1 MDAIKMQ
8 GIVKCFGPVRANDGI
23 DFTVEQQ
30 EIHCLLGENGT
41 GKSTLMNILF
51 GLYHPDE
58 GEIFIHEKKAE
69 ISNPNDAYALGIGM
83 VHQHFMLVNQLTV
96 LENIII
102 GKEQGGLFLDPK
114 KCEEKVSELINRFG
128 FQIDLHEKVVNL
140 SVGMRQRVEI
150 LKTLYR
156 GADII
161 ILDEPTAVLTPQE
174 VEELFKI
181 LRQLKKDGKTIVFI
195 THKLNETMSLSD
207 RITVIRKGK
216 VVFRCKTADTNE
228 KELAT
233 QMVGRSV
240 ETVVAK
246 RGNTSGKAV
255 LELKAV
261 RLQDKAQET
270 VSLTVHAGEILGI
283 AGVDGNGQQELEAMI
298 VGNQKVK
305 EGSILIYGT
314 PVEKMSVKERKKLG
328 LGYIPSD
335 RHKNAMVSSFSIAE
349 NFLLGYQDNP
359 EYCKRGFIRF
369 DALRKDAKEQVERF
383 ETRLA
388 GLDQEIGQLSGGNQ
402 QKVIFGRETSHDP
415 GFMLV
420 AQPVRGLD
428 IGAIEKV
435 HKTLLELKEQ
445 GKAIL
450 LISAEL
456 SEVMNL
462 SDRIAVLYEGEGIRL
477 ICKGLLPDEGSYSDD
492 IHMLLLAEN
501 SGTAPVVVQV
511 DSGSVSVNGF
521 MTSVW
526 GVGDTVEPGRCTL
539 VDLELRGDSLDG
551 NGITE
556 IAEIT
561 NIEASFEVRDKN
573 YNTLAEFAITYTA
586 APGA

>member
-23 DFTVEQQ
+23 DFTVKQQ

-58 GEIFIHEKKAE
+58 GEIFIHGKKAA
-69 ISNPNDAYALGIGM
+69 IANPNDAYALGIGM

-216 VVFRCKTADTNE
+216 VVFRCRTADTDE

-246 RGNTSGKAV
+246 KGTVSGEAV
-255 LELKAV
+255 LELKNV

-305 EGSILIYGT
+305 EGSILIHGT

-349 NFLLGYQDNP
+349 NFLLGYQDNL
-359 EYCKRGFIRF
+359 EYCRHGFIRF
-369 DALRKDAKEQVERF
+369 DALRKDAGEQVEKF

-462 SDRIAVLYEGEGIRL
+462 SDRIAVLYEGEVSAQFANGEYTKEEI
-477 ICKGLLPDEGSYSDD
+477 GL
-492 IHMLLLAEN
+492 
-501 SGTAPVVVQV
+501 
-511 DSGSVSVNGF
+511 F
-521 MTSVW
+521 MT
-526 GVGDTVEPGRCTL
+526 GKRAG
-539 VDLELRGDSLDG
+539 
-551 NGITE
+551 
-556 IAEIT
+556 
-561 NIEASFEVRDKN
+561 
-573 YNTLAEFAITYTA
+573 
-586 APGA
+586 GAKG

>member
-1 MDAIKMQ
+1 MDAIKMT

-23 DFTVEQQ
+23 DFTVKER

-58 GEIFIHEKKAE
+58 GEIFIHGTKAN
-69 ISNPNDAYALGIGM
+69 IANPNDAYALGIGM

-102 GKEQGGLFLDPK
+102 GKEQGGLFLDRK
-114 KCEEKVSELINRFG
+114 KSRQDVEELVERFG
-128 FQIDLHEKVVNL
+128 FKINLDEKAENL

-174 VEELFKI
+174 VDELFKI
-181 LRQLKKDGKTIVFI
+181 LRQLKQDGKTIVFI
-195 THKLNETMSLSD
+195 THKLNETMELSD

-216 VVFRCKTADTNE
+216 VVVECDTAETSE
-228 KELAT
+228 KKLAT

-240 ETVVAK
+240 ETIVAK
-246 RGNTSGKAV
+246 KHDDSGKVV
-255 LELKAV
+255 LELDNV
-261 RLQDKAQET
+261 RLQEKAQDT
-270 VSLTVHAGEILGI
+270 VSLNVHAGEILGI

-305 EGSILIYGT
+305 EGTIRINGIS
-314 PVEKMSVKERKKLG
+314 VEHMSVRERKKLG

-335 RHKNAMVSSFSIAE
+335 RHKNAMVSTFSITE
-349 NFLLGYQDNP
+349 NFLLGYQEDP
-359 EYCKRGFIRF
+359 MYCKNGFVQYENVK
-369 DALRKDAKEQVERF
+369 KDAQVQVEKF
-383 ETRLA
+383 ETKIA
-388 GLDQEIGQLSGGNQ
+388 GLDQKIGELSGGNQ
-402 QKVIFGRETSHDP
+402 QKVIFGREISHDP
-415 GFMLV
+415 DFMIV

-435 HKTLLELKEQ
+435 HRTLLELKEQ

-462 SDRIAVLYEGEGIRL
+462 SDRIAVLYEGEISAAFENGKYTKEEI
-477 ICKGLLPDEGSYSDD
+477 GL
-492 IHMLLLAEN
+492 
-501 SGTAPVVVQV
+501 
-511 DSGSVSVNGF
+511 F
-521 MTSVW
+521 MT
-526 GVGDTVEPGRCTL
+526 GKRAGGE
-539 VDLELRGDSLDG
+539 
-551 NGITE
+551 N
-556 IAEIT
+556 A
-561 NIEASFEVRDKN
+561 
-573 YNTLAEFAITYTA
+573 
-586 APGA
+586 

>member
-1 MDAIKMQ
+1 MDAIKMT

-23 DFTVEQQ
+23 NFTVKEQ

-58 GEIFIHEKKAE
+58 GEIFIHGKKAN
-69 ISNPNDAYALGIGM
+69 IANPNDAYALGIGM

-102 GKEQGGLFLDPK
+102 GKEQGGLFLDRK
-114 KCEEKVSELINRFG
+114 KSREAVEELVERFG
-128 FQIDLHEKVVNL
+128 FKIDLDEKVGNL

-195 THKLNETMSLSD
+195 THKLNETMELSD

-216 VVFRCKTADTNE
+216 VVVECDTSETSE
-228 KELAT
+228 KKLAT

-240 ETVVAK
+240 ETIVAK
-246 RGNTSGKAV
+246 KHDDSGKVV
-255 LELKAV
+255 LELDQV
-261 RLQDKAQET
+261 RLQEKAQST
-270 VSLTVHAGEILGI
+270 VSLNVHAGEILGI

-298 VGNQKVK
+298 IGNQKVK
-305 EGSILIYGT
+305 EGTIRINGVS
-314 PVEKMSVKERKKLG
+314 VEHMSVRERKKLG
-328 LGYIPSD
+328 VGYIPSD
-335 RHKNAMVSSFSIAE
+335 RHQNAMVPSFSITE
-349 NFLLGYQDNP
+349 NFLLGYQEDP
-359 EYCKRGFIRF
+359 MYCKNGFVRYENVK
-369 DALRKDAKEQVERF
+369 KDAQTQVEKF
-383 ETRLA
+383 ETKIA
-388 GLDQEIGQLSGGNQ
+388 GLDQAIGELSGGNQ
-402 QKVIFGRETSHDP
+402 QKVIFGREISHDP
-415 GFMLV
+415 DLMVV

-435 HKTLLELKEQ
+435 HRTLLELKDQ

-462 SDRIAVLYEGEGIRL
+462 SDRIAVLYEGEISAAFDNGKYTKEEI
-477 ICKGLLPDEGSYSDD
+477 GL
-492 IHMLLLAEN
+492 
-501 SGTAPVVVQV
+501 
-511 DSGSVSVNGF
+511 F
-521 MTSVW
+521 MT
-526 GVGDTVEPGRCTL
+526 GKRAGGE
-539 VDLELRGDSLDG
+539 
-551 NGITE
+551 N
-556 IAEIT
+556 A
-561 NIEASFEVRDKN
+561 
-573 YNTLAEFAITYTA
+573 
-586 APGA
+586 

>member
-1 MDAIKMQ
+1 MDAIKMT

-23 DFTVEQQ
+23 DFTVEEQ

-51 GLYHPDE
+51 GLYHADE
-58 GEIFIHEKKAE
+58 GEIYIHGSKAA
-69 ISNPNDAYALGIGM
+69 IANPNDAYALGIGM

-102 GKEQGGLFLDPK
+102 GNEQGGLFMDRK
-114 KCEEKVSELINRFG
+114 KNEEKVSELVERFG
-128 FQIDLHEKVVNL
+128 FKIDLKAKVADL

-195 THKLNETMSLSD
+195 THKLNETMALSD

-216 VVFRCKTADTNE
+216 VVFRCNTADTNE

-240 ETVVAK
+240 ETVVSRHEHK
-246 RGNTSGKAV
+246 EGRPMLELRNVRLLGKA
-255 LELKAV
+255 
-261 RLQDKAQET
+261 QGT
-270 VSLTVHAGEILGI
+270 VSLEVHAGEILGI
-283 AGVDGNGQQELEAMI
+283 AGVDGNGQQELEALI
-298 VGNQKVK
+298 VGNQKLK
-305 EGSILIYGT
+305 EGTILVNGT
-314 PVEKMSVKERKKLG
+314 SVGKMSVKDRKKLG

-335 RHKNAMVSSFSIAE
+335 RHKNAMVSDFSITE
-349 NFLLGYQDNP
+349 NFLLGYQEKP
-359 EYCKRGFIRF
+359 EYDHHGIVDYGRVRQ
-369 DALRKDAKEQVERF
+369 DAEKQVERF
-383 ETRLA
+383 ETKLA
-388 GLDQEIGQLSGGNQ
+388 GLEQPIGQLSGGNQ

-435 HKTLLELKEQ
+435 HRTLLELKEQ

-456 SEVMNL
+456 SEIMNL
-462 SDRIAVLYEGEGIRL
+462 SDRIAVLYEGEISAQFENGAYTKEEI
-477 ICKGLLPDEGSYSDD
+477 GL
-492 IHMLLLAEN
+492 
-501 SGTAPVVVQV
+501 
-511 DSGSVSVNGF
+511 F
-521 MTSVW
+521 MT
-526 GVGDTVEPGRCTL
+526 GKRAGGE
-539 VDLELRGDSLDG
+539 
-551 NGITE
+551 N
-556 IAEIT
+556 
-561 NIEASFEVRDKN
+561 
-573 YNTLAEFAITYTA
+573 
-586 APGA
+586 

>member
-1 MDAIKMQ
+1 MDAIKMA

-23 DFTVEQQ
+23 DFTVKEQ

-58 GEIFIHEKKAE
+58 GEIFIHGKKAD
-69 ISNPNDAYALGIGM
+69 IANPNDAYALGIGM

-102 GKEQGGLFLDPK
+102 GKEHGGLFLDK
-114 KCEEKVSELINRFG
+114 KKSRQAVEELIERFGFKIDLEEKVE
-128 FQIDLHEKVVNL
+128 NL

-174 VEELFKI
+174 VEELFRI

-195 THKLNETMSLSD
+195 THKLNETMELSD

-216 VVFRCKTADTNE
+216 VVVECDTAETSE
-228 KELAT
+228 KKLAT

-240 ETVVAK
+240 ETIVAK
-246 RGNTSGKAV
+246 KHDDSGKVV
-255 LELKAV
+255 LELDNV
-261 RLQDKAQET
+261 RLQEKAQDT
-270 VSLTVHAGEILGI
+270 VSLNVHAGEILGI

-305 EGSILIYGT
+305 EGTIRINGT
-314 PVEKMSVKERKKLG
+314 SVEHMSVRDRKKLG

-335 RHKNAMVSSFSIAE
+335 RHKDAMVSTFSIAE
-349 NFLLGYQDNP
+349 NFLLGYQEDP
-359 EYCKRGFIRF
+359 MYCKNGFVQYENVK
-369 DALRKDAKEQVERF
+369 KDAQIQVEKF
-383 ETRLA
+383 ETKIA
-388 GLDQEIGQLSGGNQ
+388 GLDQQIGELSGGNQ
-402 QKVIFGRETSHDP
+402 QKVIFGREISHNPDL
-415 GFMLV
+415 MVV

-435 HKTLLELKEQ
+435 HRTLLELKEQ

-462 SDRIAVLYEGEGIRL
+462 SDRIAVLYEGEISAAFENGKYTKEEI
-477 ICKGLLPDEGSYSDD
+477 GL
-492 IHMLLLAEN
+492 
-501 SGTAPVVVQV
+501 
-511 DSGSVSVNGF
+511 F
-521 MTSVW
+521 MT
-526 GVGDTVEPGRCTL
+526 GKRAGGE
-539 VDLELRGDSLDG
+539 
-551 NGITE
+551 N
-556 IAEIT
+556 A
-561 NIEASFEVRDKN
+561 
-573 YNTLAEFAITYTA
+573 
-586 APGA
+586 

>member
-1 MDAIKMQ
+1 MDAIKME

-23 DFTVEQQ
+23 DFTVEEQ

-58 GEIFIHEKKAE
+58 GEIYIHEKKAA
-69 ISNPNDAYALGIGM
+69 IANPNDAYALGIGM

-102 GKEQGGLFLDPK
+102 GKEQGGLFLDK
-114 KCEEKVSELINRFG
+114 KKSEEKVSELIRRFG

-216 VVFRCKTADTNE
+216 VVFQCKTKDTNE

-246 RGNTSGKAV
+246 KGAAIGKTV
-255 LELKAV
+255 LELQNV
-261 RLQDKAQET
+261 RLQDKAQDT

-305 EGSILIYGT
+305 EGTILINGE
-314 PVEKMSVKERKKLG
+314 PIEKMSVKERKKLG

-335 RHKNAMVSSFSIAE
+335 RHRNAMVPTFSIAE

-359 EYCKRGFIRF
+359 EYCKKGFIQFESLKR
-369 DALRKDAKEQVERF
+369 DAKEQVELF
-383 ETRLA
+383 ETKLA
-388 GLDQEIGQLSGGNQ
+388 GLEQQIGELSGGNQ

-435 HKTLLELKEQ
+435 HKTLLDLKEQ

-462 SDRIAVLYEGEGIRL
+462 SDRIAVLYEGEVTAEFENGACTKEEI
-477 ICKGLLPDEGSYSDD
+477 GL
-492 IHMLLLAEN
+492 
-501 SGTAPVVVQV
+501 
-511 DSGSVSVNGF
+511 F
-521 MTSVW
+521 MT
-526 GVGDTVEPGRCTL
+526 GKRAGGTG
-539 VDLELRGDSLDG
+539 
-551 NGITE
+551 
-556 IAEIT
+556 
-561 NIEASFEVRDKN
+561 K
-573 YNTLAEFAITYTA
+573 
-586 APGA
+586 

>member
-1 MDAIKMQ
+1 MDAIKMT

-23 DFTVEQQ
+23 NFTVKEQ
-30 EIHCLLGENGT
+30 EIHCLFGENGT

-58 GEIFIHEKKAE
+58 GEIFIHGKKAN
-69 ISNPNDAYALGIGM
+69 IANPNDAYALGIGM

-102 GKEQGGLFLDPK
+102 GKEQGGLFLDRK
-114 KCEEKVSELINRFG
+114 KSREAVEELVERFG
-128 FQIDLHEKVVNL
+128 FKIDLDEKVGNL

-195 THKLNETMSLSD
+195 THKLNETMELSD

-216 VVFRCKTADTNE
+216 VVVECDTSETSE
-228 KELAT
+228 KKLAT

-240 ETVVAK
+240 ETIVAK
-246 RGNTSGKAV
+246 KHDDSGKVV
-255 LELKAV
+255 LELDQV
-261 RLQDKAQET
+261 RLQEKAQST
-270 VSLTVHAGEILGI
+270 VSLNVHAGEILGI

-298 VGNQKVK
+298 IGNQKVK
-305 EGSILIYGT
+305 EGTIRINGVS
-314 PVEKMSVKERKKLG
+314 VEHMSVRERKKLG
-328 LGYIPSD
+328 VGYIPSD
-335 RHKNAMVSSFSIAE
+335 RHQNAMVPSFSITE
-349 NFLLGYQDNP
+349 NFLLGYQEDP
-359 EYCKRGFIRF
+359 MYCKNGFVRYENVK
-369 DALRKDAKEQVERF
+369 KDAQTQVEKF
-383 ETRLA
+383 ETKIA
-388 GLDQEIGQLSGGNQ
+388 GLDQAIGELSGGNQ
-402 QKVIFGRETSHDP
+402 QKVIFGREISHDP
-415 GFMLV
+415 DLMVV

-435 HKTLLELKEQ
+435 HRTLLELKDQ

-462 SDRIAVLYEGEGIRL
+462 SDRIAVLYEGEISAAFDNGKYTKEEI
-477 ICKGLLPDEGSYSDD
+477 GL
-492 IHMLLLAEN
+492 
-501 SGTAPVVVQV
+501 
-511 DSGSVSVNGF
+511 F
-521 MTSVW
+521 MT
-526 GVGDTVEPGRCTL
+526 GKRAGGE
-539 VDLELRGDSLDG
+539 
-551 NGITE
+551 N
-556 IAEIT
+556 A
-561 NIEASFEVRDKN
+561 
-573 YNTLAEFAITYTA
+573 
-586 APGA
+586 